1 MRVLARLSVF
11 ALAPLVGGVCRA
23 AGVAAAA
30 EGASAVAR
38 FLSDRLSDQSLRV
51 ADALRDAADRAWATL
66 DRALVGDSLL
76 GIADRSEDRVF
87 REQVRL
93 FVFAAQSDGRAA
105 ADPTFVPRC
114 RDELTAA
121 KAAGL
126 LAGGDADPAALAEGL
141 GSLTRYDE
149 PTALLAAQWGVADAL
164 SADLVAAGYPSLAVL
179 VALRPSGDPTAAP
192 LLAVAVRYY
201 FRRAVEDDPK
211 LFQGLAFAQ
220 LERLGKAQE
229 DGAAQLAA
237 LMSRYVERL
246 EARLGEIKDTA
257 LTTRAEVRALVA
269 AIGGQL
275 AVGNGQLA
283 AGNRH
288 DALNGD
294 VTSVVADL
302 SPPTPHRPPPSTLSV
317 HTGAVACLAVS
328 PDGTRAVSGGA
339 DRGIVVWDLVARR
352 ELRVMPGHRDR
363 VCCLA
368 FSPDGRRVLS
378 SSLDQTVRLWDVD
391 AGLELKC
398 FDRQTNRSAA
408 FAPDGKTALC
418 GALYDGKLRLFDVTT
433 GKELRRLPGHTDW
446 VVGVAFAADGKLIL
460 SGGLD
465 KTVKLW
471 DVPTGRLLRTFTLR
485 NTILSSVA
493 FSPDGWRVL
502 SAGADGLVR
511 AWDTFTGQELFRLVG
526 HTDAVSCVVP
536 SPDGEL
542 AASAGHDGTVRVWNL
557 STRKEVKKF
566 AWHTGN
572 VLCAAFA
579 PDGAA
584 VLSGGDDGTLRVW
597 NLDAR

>member
-23 AGVAAAA
+23 TGVAVAA

-38 FLSDRLSDQSLRV
+38 FLADRLSDQSLRV
-51 ADALRDAADRAWATL
+51 AAALRDAADRAWTTL
-66 DRALVGDSLL
+66 DRALAGESALAV
-76 GIADRSEDRVF
+76 ADRAEDRAF
-87 REQVRL
+87 REQLRL
-93 FVFAAQSDGRAA
+93 FVLAAQTDGRAT
-105 ADPTFVPRC
+105 ADPGFVPRC
-114 RDELTAA
+114 RTELTAA

-126 LAGGDADPAALAEGL
+126 LAGDADPVALADGL
-141 GSLTRYDE
+141 GTLTRFDE

-164 SADLVAAGYPSLAVL
+164 AADLHGEGYPALGAL
-179 VALRPSGDPTAAP
+179 VALRPAADPTAAP

-201 FRRAVEDDPK
+201 FRRSVEEDPR

-237 LMSRYVERL
+237 LMGRYVERL
-246 EARLGEIKDTA
+246 EARLGELKDTA

-269 AIGGQL
+269 AL
-275 AVGNGQLA
+275 AGTGPSPVVLVEAQDVVKPGDGRPRAVEPTRA
-283 AGNRH
+283 A
-288 DALNGD
+288 
-294 VTSVVADL
+294 V
-302 SPPTPHRPPPSTLSV
+302 LSV

-368 FSPDGRRVLS
+368 FGPDGRKVLS
-378 SSLDQTVRLWDVD
+378 SSLDQTVRVWDVD
-391 AGLELKC
+391 AGIELKS

-433 GKELRRLPGHTDW
+433 GKALKVLPGHADW
-446 VVGVAFAADGKLIL
+446 VVGVAFAADGKLAL

-465 KTVKLW
+465 RTVKLW
-471 DVPTGRLLRTFTLR
+471 DVPTGRLLRTFALK
-485 NTILSSVA
+485 NTILSCVA

-502 SAGADGLVR
+502 SAGVDGLVR
-511 AWDTFTGQELFRLVG
+511 VWDTFTGAELFRLVG
-526 HTDAVSCVVP
+526 HTDAVSCVSP
-536 SPDGEL
+536 APDGDR
-542 AASAGHDGTVRVWNL
+542 AASAGHDGTVRVWDL
-557 STRKEVKKF
+557 RTRKELARF
-566 AWHTGN
+566 TGHSGN
-572 VLCAAFA
+572 VLTVAFA
-579 PDGAA
+579 PDGNA
-584 VLSGGDDGTLRVW
+584 VLSGGDDGTVRVW
-597 NLDAR
+597 ML

>member
-23 AGVAAAA
+23 TGVAVAA

-38 FLSDRLSDQSLRV
+38 FLADRLSDQSLRV
-51 ADALRDAADRAWATL
+51 TAALRDAADRAWSTL
-66 DRALVGDSLL
+66 DRALAGESALAV
-76 GIADRSEDRVF
+76 ADRAEDRAF
-87 REQVRL
+87 REQLRL
-93 FVFAAQSDGRAA
+93 FVFAAQGDGRAT
-105 ADPTFVPRC
+105 ADPSFVSRC
-114 RDELTAA
+114 RTELTAA

-126 LAGGDADPAALAEGL
+126 LAGDADPSTLADGL
-141 GSLTRYDE
+141 GTLTRFDE

-164 SADLVAAGYPSLAVL
+164 SADLYAEGYAALAAL
-179 VALRPSGDPTAAP
+179 VALRPASDPTAAP

-201 FRRAVEDDPK
+201 FRRAVEEDPR

-246 EARLGEIKDTA
+246 EARLGELKDTA

-269 AIGGQL
+269 TLSGDRGQETGERKQATASL
-275 AVGNGQLA
+275 GSPTPSPTAVVSPVSPG
-283 AGNRH
+283 
-288 DALNGD
+288 
-294 VTSVVADL
+294 SCPL
-302 SPPTPHRPPPSTLSV
+302 SPVLQV
-317 HTGAVACLAVS
+317 HTGAVACLAIS

-352 ELRVMPGHRDR
+352 EVRVMPGHRDR

-368 FSPDGRRVLS
+368 FGPDGRKVLS
-378 SSLDQTVRLWDVD
+378 SSLDQTVRVWDVD
-391 AGLELKC
+391 AGIELKC

-433 GKELRRLPGHTDW
+433 GKATKVLPGHTDW
-446 VVGVAFAADGKLIL
+446 VVGVAFAADGKLAL

-465 KTVKLW
+465 RTVKLW
-471 DVPTGRLLRTFTLR
+471 DVPTGRLLRTFALK
-485 NTILSSVA
+485 NTILSCVS

-511 AWDTFTGQELFRLVG
+511 VWDTFTGAELFRLVG
-526 HTDAVSCVVP
+526 HTDAVSCVSP
-536 SPDGEL
+536 SPEGDR
-542 AASAGHDGTVRVWNL
+542 AASAGHDGTVRVWDL
-557 STRKEVKKF
+557 RTRKELARF
-566 AWHTGN
+566 TGHTGN
-572 VLCAAFA
+572 VLTVAFA
-579 PDGAA
+579 PDGNA
-584 VLSGGDDGTLRVW
+584 VMSGGDDGTVRVW
-597 NLDAR
+597 ML

>member
-23 AGVAAAA
+23 TGVAVAA
-30 EGASAVAR
+30 ESASAVAR

-66 DRALVGDSLL
+66 DRALAGDSALAV
-76 GIADRSEDRVF
+76 ADRAEDRAF
-87 REQVRL
+87 REQLRL
-93 FVFAAQSDGRAA
+93 FVLAAQTDGRAT

-114 RDELTAA
+114 RTELTAA
-121 KAAGL
+121 RAAGL
-126 LAGGDADPAALAEGL
+126 LAGDADPVALADGL
-141 GSLTRYDE
+141 GTLTRFDE

-164 SADLVAAGYPSLAVL
+164 AADLHAEGFPSLASL
-179 VALRPSGDPTAAP
+179 VALRPPSDPTAAP

-201 FRRAVEDDPK
+201 FRRSVEDDPK

-237 LMSRYVERL
+237 LMARYVERL
-246 EARLGEIKDTA
+246 EARLGELTDTA

-269 AIGGQL
+269 ALASGGGQW
-275 AVGNGQLA
+275 AVGGGQAHPEPATPVLPSQPA
-283 AGNRH
+283 AH
-288 DALNGD
+288 CPL
-294 VTSVVADL
+294 
-302 SPPTPHRPPPSTLSV
+302 PTVLQV
-317 HTGAVACLAVS
+317 HTGAVACLAIS

-352 ELRVMPGHRDR
+352 ELRVMAGHRDR

-368 FSPDGRRVLS
+368 FGPDGRRVLS
-378 SSLDQTVRLWDVD
+378 SSLDQTVRLWDAD
-391 AGLELKC
+391 AGIELKT

-408 FAPDGKTALC
+408 FAPDGTTALC
-418 GALYDGKLRLFDVTT
+418 GALYDGKLRLFDVAT
-433 GKELRRLPGHTDW
+433 GKALKVLPGHADW
-446 VVGVAFAADGKLIL
+446 VVGVAFAADGKLAL

-465 KTVKLW
+465 RAVKLW
-471 DVPTGRLLRTFTLR
+471 DVPTGRLLRTFALK

-511 AWDTFTGQELFRLVG
+511 VWDTFTGAELFRLVG
-526 HTDAVSCVVP
+526 HTDAVSCVSP
-536 SPDGEL
+536 APDGDR
-542 AASAGHDGTVRVWNL
+542 AASAGHDGTVRVWDL
-557 STRKEVKKF
+557 RAKKELARFTGHV
-566 AWHTGN
+566 GN
-572 VLCAAFA
+572 VLTVAFT
-579 PDGAA
+579 PDGNA
-584 VLSGGDDGTLRVW
+584 VLSGGDDGTVRVW
-597 NLDAR
+597 ALNR